1 MSILQFSEA
10 KQFLTRL
17 VRLMEQQKANGFIG
31 EVIGYVTF
39 WWDYRMTSLNFSEVK
54 L

>member
-17 VRLMEQQKANGFIG
+17 VRLMEQQKANGFYWW
-31 EVIGYVTF
+31 GYWIRYILV
-39 WWDYRMTSLNFSEVK
+39 RLQN
-54 L
+54 